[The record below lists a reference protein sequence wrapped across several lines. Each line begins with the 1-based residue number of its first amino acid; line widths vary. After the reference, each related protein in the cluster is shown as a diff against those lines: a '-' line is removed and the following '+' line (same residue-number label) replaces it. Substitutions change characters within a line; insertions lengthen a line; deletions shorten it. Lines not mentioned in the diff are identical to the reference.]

1 MYYTTSCAR
10 YENIEL
16 SDYGIVYYVYKNVN
30 DTIHILQEIAV
41 SGGIEL
47 TYYLNMSGNITTDDN
62 VNYNISFEFYDYLYQ
77 FDEQSFILTIDD
89 VTYNIDSSNLVHD
102 EVNGCYIFSY
112 TVDFEPTNVTVTFQG
127 STTAKNYD
135 QIVEKVNIQGN
146 KYTTL
151 KVEFY

>member
-1 MYYTTSCAR
+1 
-10 YENIEL
+10 
-16 SDYGIVYYVYKNVN
+16 
-30 DTIHILQEIAV
+30 
-41 SGGIEL
+41 
-47 TYYLNMSGNITTDDN
+47 MSGNITTDDN

-77 FDEQSFILTIDD
+77 FDEQSFILTIND
-89 VTYNIDSSNLVHD
+89 VSYNIDSSSLVHD
-102 EVNGCYIFSY
+102 ETNGCYIFSY

-135 QIVEKVNIQGN
+135 QIAGKVNIKGN